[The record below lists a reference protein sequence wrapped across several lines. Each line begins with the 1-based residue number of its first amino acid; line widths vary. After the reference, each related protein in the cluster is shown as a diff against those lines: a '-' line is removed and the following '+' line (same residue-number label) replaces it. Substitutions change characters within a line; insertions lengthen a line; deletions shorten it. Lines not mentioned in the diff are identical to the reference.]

1 MRASL
6 HYPTKALIWSW
17 PRGPTAGTQRHVWG
31 RYYYFLA
38 GSWSVLLLG
47 LGAMVQMTHPGQRF
61 ATGLP
66 VIGRDSRPRLA
77 RRDPYCITTPTER
90 CGRYYYFLAGS
101 RSVLP
106 LRLSAMGPLTHPA
119 QRFATGLPVIGR
131 DSRPRLAGRDPPPSA
146 GFNDTCVCRRC
157 SMIFCS

>member
-17 PRGPTAGTQRHVWG
+17 PRGPTAGSQRHVWG

-38 GSWSVLLLG
+38 GSWSVLSLG

>member
-17 PRGPTAGTQRHVWG
+17 PRGPTAGTQRQVWG

-38 GSWSVLLLG
+38 GSWSVLSLG
-47 LGAMVQMTHPGQRF
+47 LGAMVQMTRPGQRF